1 MLKLFLLCIGNRYCC
16 FAESTQLRI
25 LCKDDIA
32 VLLRQVL
39 PPDWSKGENVFW
51 YPNDKSKNHPPKD
64 WITVVW
70 GYLEK
75 HFTSETELQ
84 PFENLPLIP
93 LSMSQN
99 PVTLTRLC
107 DPSSVVV
114 KRFYDDYIDKA
125 MTNVLTNLG
134 LIVLS
139 DCPTF
144 ASHHPAVLGRF
155 VNPPS
160 VRGVLKA
167 MAVFSSR
174 MAPGMFSNI
183 VRTRVSSQGKQVLRS
198 FLSNARPEDV
208 EKAEYKVMSC
218 LPVFETVS
226 KNFVSK
232 EDGIC
237 AAPLQPFPIP
247 AHQDLIDIS
256 EEDSRNLALLLKI
269 RILKPTEYLCELIFP
284 DIQKEKYSKDQI
296 DKLMPYVLKNF
307 SQIICTD
314 ASFKCKIQELPFV
327 PKQRGRVTASNVF
340 DPRNEILQRIFAHE
354 DVFPFGKVYNDPTVL
369 VLLEEL
375 GMKKVGNI
383 TAGNLLQSAKLVTM
397 LTNIPA
403 AKQKSKAILQH
414 LSNNLQKL
422 LEPIQGCQLGVLLRN
437 VCWVS
442 RLQKRTLN
450 FPPSLSWWSTAQEE
464 TQRHFFKPTELKSHH
479 LVNLIGTVMPIVESE
494 PSSEISEYF
503 GWRSKPDVTLVV
515 EHLQNVMM
523 SYTKDEKSYYIFV
536 VKEIYSFLSG
546 ETDKTVRRAFQSVE
560 VFDWVWNGDGFSSPN
575 HVLSC
580 KPPIDLTPY
589 IRPLPSEIRSHSD
602 LFYRFGMRNQSDA
615 VVLLQVL
622 SMIKEKHDDAE
633 LEHSPSE
640 VKHDLQLSVDILN
653 ELANEELP
661 EVLKA
666 KILLPT
672 HVKENSYVRLEPVER
687 CMYCEHDER
696 LKGEDSSDD
705 VEYFYVHP
713 NVPNNTAQGLGV
725 PSLTHRMLNPDELF
739 IGEEFGQEERLT
751 TRLNR
756 LLEDYT
762 DGFAVLKELIQNADD
777 AGATEVKFLYDK
789 RTNEDALTCLIDEG
803 MRGCQGP
810 ALWVFNDSTFKDE
823 DFVNITKINE
833 ATKVHDTEK
842 IGRFGLGFNAVYNLT
857 DVPMFVSRNY
867 FAVFDPHTS
876 YLGKA
881 IKSKRRPGIKI
892 DLNRDVKKLQNF
904 KNQFKPFNGIFGC
917 DLHLDKEENSFDG
930 TLFRFPLRTRKQA
943 AKSEIKDLCYDEQE
957 MVKLLKMFLEKSKSL
972 LLFAQ
977 NVFRLEVYIS
987 SPGSTTQDLLPELM
1001 FQVTKSNLQGRI
1013 LRELSVPITLP
1024 LTAAKLDAEQR
1035 SFLKQCNFLQASSK
1049 VARKAKTHRVD
1060 PSEFPESSIT
1070 FDVECNLTE
1079 SGSHFFKVDESSREE
1094 CETWFVASS
1103 MGNGQALKFS
1113 KSDTSLVPAAG
1124 VAVQLKPTDSESF
1137 IPVPI
1142 KNVDFV
1148 DLSGTIFCYLPLPI
1162 HSGLPVHIN
1171 GSFAVT
1177 ANRRY
1182 LQKKLEDDKTC
1193 YGVEW
1198 NKVLMQDP
1206 LVEAF
1211 LKLLE
1216 DVKQI
1221 IPDDGSYVYHSLW
1234 PKACDVFQDCR
1245 PFMAS
1250 FYSQLASGGHP
1261 LFSDGNGWVDIT
1273 QVVFLHPN
1281 LRSNLQIGSV
1291 SSEVFRHLKK
1301 LNYVVIDLPDE
1312 VFQSFLRC
1320 DLWDKIKGNTYDE
1333 SRFFRDVF
1341 FPNIPKVPSNLRD
1354 QLALYALKHNA
1365 RDYDELLKTN
1375 DCIPVSPRGKTLK
1388 CPSQLVNPSKE
1399 ASVLFSHADGRF
1411 PCGEGETFLNPQILI
1426 RLEQLGMRSSDLPWE
1441 DIAER
1446 SENIQRLNNKA
1457 AVKRAKKLLDFIEKK
1472 IKRKG
1477 QGPSRDVLTRIRE
1490 APFLPVLQ
1498 KPKSFPLPWRGDE
1511 FQSLLVAPKDIFLK
1525 EEKYLVCCSEPLV
1538 DLEIPKRVR
1547 ELLKLQHKEVT
1558 TEHVVNQLKE
1568 SMSTDINTL
1577 DRNGYEEL
1585 SRVCTMAYSFLQ
1597 DNKESLPSHVKQFLL
1612 QERFILIEKE
1622 KRFVPANLVA
1632 FVASVDCSPYLFE
1645 LPRDLSERFFEIMN
1659 ISGVRMHFE
1668 VADYVSSLKH
1678 VKELFH
1684 ETQLD
1689 ERTLQVVVNMA
1700 DLLAVSS
1707 SSERSDVEP
1716 CKIQEEWGT
1725 VYLPDSRRVMCDVT
1739 DLCFKDCPWMP
1750 DDPDEQFV
1758 HEKIPWSTCEQLG
1771 VKTRGEEALEHHD
1784 IGLPFGQQ
1792 EKLTNR
1798 LKRILE
1804 GYPGEKEILKE
1815 LVQNADDAGATE
1827 IVFVKDARHHPDERV
1842 FGDGWKPLQ
1851 GPALC
1856 VYNNRPFT
1864 NEDIKGIC
1872 NLGEGSKGEDPNKTG
1887 QYGVGFNAVYNLTD
1901 VPSFI
1906 SKGEEIGDVL
1916 CIFDPHRKYIRC
1928 PSKAKPG
1935 RMFKNIETL
1944 KTKYPDIFPCYLED
1958 HFSLMN
1964 ATMFRF
1970 PLKSEKMAQESQIS
1984 QTAITMQ
1991 NLDEM
1996 MEDLKKELFE
2006 ILLFV
2011 NNIRKISVSAID
2023 KSGKL
2028 VNCYCVQV
2036 VMSQED
2042 ARKRLEF
2049 SCYVK
2054 EIGEQV
2060 KQKNILATS
2069 VTAKKHS
2076 YTLELQGGCGM
2087 TEKWLIV
2094 QQVGFE
2100 KPVTKSVVEAFKRNQ
2115 LGMLP
2120 RGGVASVLEST
2131 SKVQRRKKAYCFL
2144 PLPLRTKLPV
2154 HVNGHF
2160 ALDHETRRNLWTDEA
2175 GGYRS
2180 DWNNALLCDV
2190 ITSCYLTLLDE
2201 VRGLIQLPVKPDSA
2215 HSVVTCSKSTM
2226 FGRLRTYEELLPR
2239 YPFEDQHWN
2248 ALADSVYREMNLM
2261 GKRLIP
2267 LVRSLKGDSYD
2278 RSKDSKG
2285 SERVQVTWLPP
2296 TGARKDRTYF
2306 NNLGTKGCFAPRP
2319 PRRDEKEEDLKR
2331 REETRLKRKAL
2342 FEEILL
2348 ETGFNLVAFSM
2359 AVFDSFKEAGVEVCC
2374 VSPSAVMDFFK
2385 SFSDDDPLCRIGAI
2399 PCPVGKTPFKNSE
2412 GVIRVLKYCNDA
2424 EDFQKNLCGLPLL
2437 LTHDNHVHAFSELQ
2451 PRCLSR
2457 YTDILP
2463 NSGALFVH
2471 DRVRFEV
2478 FSSVNCRNVA
2488 VFRSLDIEMFASHL
2502 RFTLPPRFLS
2512 KDHYERWCP
2521 DEEAASLPNCRW
2533 IYRVWDFLQEFIMDA
2548 LEETDVN
2555 EEVGIVLIRQLLF
2568 PLSNWSLLPATET
2581 IQSSCN
2587 PSHEKQTV
2595 VNHFLVPL
2603 HKAESVLDFRRCGTS
2618 NEKLVNALRNLG
2630 LLELNSAVLTT
2641 TNIST
2646 VFYSKQESY
2655 ELAHSLVATV
2665 KSPHSLLMALNHK
2678 LQKDPIS
2685 LDDKLE
2691 LAGAIVI
2698 LDYFARNT
2706 GSLTEADKDILRKL
2720 PFYPGTNGA
2729 LEKLEG
2735 KKAFVLPDEIPV
2747 NELSVVEARLGC
2759 LFLKCHQRLSDLYE
2773 FLEVKSLTS
2782 FEVYTNFV
2790 LKSFQYLSL
2799 EGTLTHLLYIRD
2811 FIFYARGMER
2821 ESERNQKAKLFEY
2834 LKNLEVI
2841 PTTDGTLK
2849 TACSFYDPENEVF
2862 RAMLSEN
2869 SFPPKPFD
2877 SDEWLPFLKE
2887 IGLVH
2892 DVSQEKFLEFAYQV
2906 EGEARTARTEDT
2918 YQKSKIL
2925 VNHLMSRPNVVS
2937 EGLLPLVRDIA
2948 FVAAYPVDG
2957 RLQALFPAFK
2967 ETGSGEIPLI
2977 AFSGAVV
2984 NNHEKIVWTE
2994 AHLLPRWADPM
3005 NDLYHFADQVLHDL
3019 VSQLQLL
3026 TKPSVELV
3034 VSHCQTICNHLGSDN
3049 SERDG
3054 QSSTIMEVMH
3064 SIYSFLQQNAMKHSQ
3079 AKMLLQRTRCI
3090 LVDKGTR
3097 FIFPRQAVMEM
3108 YESLEIEPFLYRIP
3122 PEFGMFQP
3130 LFEFLECSKNV
3141 TPIHYAIVLEILQ
3154 KNCQSANLDK
3164 DEKSWCFK
3172 AVKGFFDSLQDGTPD
3187 LSTLPKLYLPAMFP
3201 GCVSPNTPLDDIHV
3215 ALQESTDLLFDD
3227 APTYSNRIRGLN
3239 QPFVLELSLM
3249 DVSCKSAMINYK
3261 ELMMKLPQPV
3271 QPKMLSVVVKE
3282 KLSDPQNT
3290 VTVASEVVNALQQ
3303 RLSSV
3308 HFSRGIARIIKEAN
3322 SQNKVFDTG
3331 AFSSINK
3338 GLRGIQLLAVEG
3350 LRTSLSQNDLPIP
3363 GSDDEVRYFKE
3374 RLDIPGGHIWRVY
3387 VNAAPGGGSL
3397 TSLPTLIA
3405 KIIVEMYGEYL
3416 GGYAYIIPDM
3426 LRCPPEDIS
3435 SLLDSLDIR
3444 KDDSYSI
3451 VEMNLYPQ
3459 LGNLIPVKDHHL
3471 LNDAF
3476 EEFEPGESVGFQL
3489 HDPSLELKEGS
3500 AVYIYAIIVEEVAT
3514 EESSFLKKLYR
3525 IDIGPSE
3532 TPGLFNVAFLY
3543 KQNRLADI
3551 FDEKKGSQIN
3561 KQEVLDE
3568 ISNMLKQAWDLDLT
3582 ETERRQIV
3590 KRLYLRWHPKKNAGN
3605 EEFCKAIFQHIKS
3618 EVSRRCGSYDDLFA
3632 FWEER
3637 ARQHESH
3644 REEYSRDFDREC
3656 GSWEPSSSEGDIPPS
3671 FCKRNPQ
3678 PEEAKRW
3685 FRQAEAD
3692 LEAGANEFG
3701 FICHSFE
3708 WPCFKFH
3715 QVNLLLFNL
3724 VLSANNNA
3732 SLQMHTILSNK
3743 YIGVK
3748 KSIKC
3753 FKLSSVAFTFL
3764 QRKINDKLK

>member
-1 MLKLFLLCIGNRYCC
+1 MTQEKLRSQFVLLTSKNALIVRCRWFHVLKLSLLCIGNRYFC

-39 PPDWSKGENVFW
+39 PPDWNKGENVFW

-64 WITVVW
+64 WITIVW

-84 PFENLPLIP
+84 RFGNLPLIP

-107 DPSSVVV
+107 YPSSVVV
-114 KRFYDDYIDKA
+114 KRFYDDYIDEA
-125 MTNVLTNLG
+125 MTNVLANLG

-174 MAPGMFSNI
+174 MAPGMLSNI
-183 VRTRVSSQGKQVLRS
+183 VRTRVSSQGKHVLRS
-198 FLSNARPEDV
+198 FLSNSRPEDV
-208 EKAEYKVMSC
+208 ERPEYKVMGC

-226 KNFVSK
+226 KKFVSK

-256 EEDSRNLALLLKI
+256 EEDSKNLALLLKI
-269 RILKPTEYLCELIFP
+269 RILKPTEYLGELIFP

-296 DKLMPYVLKNF
+296 DMLMPYVLKNF
-307 SQIICTD
+307 SQVICTD
-314 ASFKCKIQELPFV
+314 ATFKRKIQELPFV

-340 DPRNEILQRIFAHE
+340 DPRNETLQRIFAHE
-354 DVFPFGKVYNDPTVL
+354 DVFPFGKVYNDPNVL
-369 VLLEEL
+369 VILEEL
-375 GMKKVGNI
+375 GMKKAWHI

-403 AKQKSKAILQH
+403 AKQKSKAILQY
-414 LSNNLQKL
+414 LSNNPQKL
-422 LEPIQGCQLGVLLRN
+422 LEPIKGCQLGVLLRN
-437 VCWVS
+437 ICWVS

-450 FPPSLSWWSTAQEE
+450 FPPSLSWWPTAQEE
-464 TQRHFFKPTELKSHH
+464 TQRHFFKPTELKSHQ

-494 PSSEISEYF
+494 PSSEISDYF
-503 GWRSKPDVTLVV
+503 GWRSKPDVTIVM

-523 SYTKDEKSYYIFV
+523 SYTKDEKSYYIFA

-546 ETDKTVRRAFQSVE
+546 ENDKTLTRAFQSVE
-560 VFDWVWNGDGFSSPN
+560 IFDWIWNGDGFSSPN

-589 IRPLPSEIRSHSD
+589 IRPLPSEMRSHSH
-602 LFYRFGMRNQSDA
+602 LFYRFGMRNQSDPA
-615 VVLLQVL
+615 VLLQVL
-622 SMIKEKHDDAE
+622 SMIKEKHDDVE
-633 LEHSPSE
+633 LEHSPPE
-640 VKHDLQLSVDILN
+640 VKRDLQLSVDILN

-672 HVKENSYVRLEPVER
+672 HVKEKSYVRLEPVER
-687 CMYCEHDER
+687 CMYCEHDEW

-705 VEYFYVHP
+705 VEYCSVHP
-713 NVPNNTAQGLGV
+713 NVPNNTAQRLGV
-725 PSLTHRMLNPDELF
+725 PSLTHRMLNPDDLF

-867 FAVFDPHTS
+867 FAIFDPHS
-876 YLGKA
+876 SHLGKA
-881 IKSKRRPGIKI
+881 IKSERRPGIKI
-892 DLNRDVKKLQNF
+892 DLNRYVKKLQNF

-957 MVKLLKMFLEKSKSL
+957 MVKLLRMFLEKSKSL

-977 NVFRLEVYIS
+977 NVLRLEVYIS
-987 SPGSTTQDLLPELM
+987 SPGSTTQELLPELM
-1001 FQVTKSNLQGRI
+1001 FQVTKSILQGGI

-1024 LTAAKLDAEQR
+1024 LTAAKLDTEQR

-1060 PSEFPESSIT
+1060 PTEFPESSIT
-1070 FDVECNLTE
+1070 FDVECSLTE

-1094 CETWFVASS
+1094 CETWFVVSS

-1113 KSDTSLVPAAG
+1113 KSDSSLVPAAG

-1193 YGVEW
+1193 YGGEW
-1198 NKVLMQDP
+1198 NEVLMQDP

-1245 PFMAS
+1245 PFMTS
-1250 FYSQLASGGHP
+1250 FYTQLASGGHP
-1261 LFSDGNGWVDIT
+1261 LFSDGNRWVDIT

-1281 LRSNLQIGSV
+1281 LRSNLQIGHV
-1291 SSEVFRHLKK
+1291 SFEVFRHLKK
-1301 LNYVVIDLPDE
+1301 LSYAVIDLPDE

-1320 DLWDKIKGNTYDE
+1320 ELWDKIKGKTYDE
-1333 SRFFRDVF
+1333 SRFFRDLF
-1341 FPNIPKVPSNLRD
+1341 FPNISKVPSHLRD
-1354 QLALYALKHNA
+1354 QLVLYALKHNT
-1365 RDYDELLKTN
+1365 RDYDELLKTSA
-1375 DCIPVSPRGKTLK
+1375 CIPVSPRGKTLQS
-1388 CPSQLVNPSKE
+1388 PSQLVNPSKE
-1399 ASVLFSHADGRF
+1399 VSFLFSHADSRF
-1411 PCGEGETFLNPQILI
+1411 PYGEEDTFLNPQVLT
-1426 RLEQLGMRSSDLPWE
+1426 RLEELGMRSSDLPWE

-1446 SENIQRLNNKA
+1446 SQSIQRLNSKA
-1457 AVKRAKKLLDFIEKK
+1457 AVKRAKKLLDFIKK
-1472 IKRKG
+1472 AIKRKG
-1477 QGPSRDVLTRIRE
+1477 QGPSRNVLTRIRE
-1490 APFLPVLQ
+1490 AQFLPVLQ
-1498 KPKSFPLPWRGDE
+1498 KPESFPLTWKGDE
-1511 FQSLLVAPKDIFLK
+1511 FQNLLVAPEDIFLK
-1525 EEKYLVCCSEPLV
+1525 EKKYLVCCTEPLV
-1538 DLEIPKRVR
+1538 DLDIPKRVR
-1547 ELLKLQHKEVT
+1547 ELLKLQHKEAT
-1558 TEHVVNQLKE
+1558 AEHVVNQLKE
-1568 SMSTDINTL
+1568 AMSTDINTL
-1577 DRNGYEEL
+1577 DLNGYEEL
-1585 SRVCTMAYSFLQ
+1585 SRVCTMAYLFLQ
-1597 DNKESLPSHVKQFLL
+1597 DNAETLPSSVTQFLL
-1612 QERFILIEKE
+1612 HERFILIEKG
-1622 KRFVPANLVA
+1622 KRFVPASVVA
-1632 FVASVDCSPYLFE
+1632 FETSVDCSPYLFE
-1645 LPRDLSERFFEIMN
+1645 LPEDFSERFFQIMK
-1659 ISGVRMHFE
+1659 ICGVRMHFGG
-1668 VADYVSSLKH
+1668 ADYVSSLEH
-1678 VKELFH
+1678 VKQQFH
-1684 ETQLD
+1684 ETQVD
-1689 ERTLQVVVNMA
+1689 ERTLQAVVNMA
-1700 DLLAVSS
+1700 DLLAQSLNT
-1707 SSERSDVEP
+1707 ERSGVGP
-1716 CKIQEEWGT
+1716 YKIQDEWGT
-1725 VYLPDSRRVMCDVT
+1725 VYLPDSRRVMCDVS
-1739 DLCFKDCPWMP
+1739 DLCLKDCPWMP

-1758 HEKIPWSTCEQLG
+1758 HEKIAWSTCKQLG
-1771 VKTRGEEALEHHD
+1771 VKTRGEGALQLHD

-1804 GYPGEKEILKE
+1804 AYPGENEILKE

-1827 IVFVKDARHHPDERV
+1827 ICFIKDPRHHPDKRV
-1842 FGDGWKPLQ
+1842 FGDSWKPLQ

-1864 NEDIKGIC
+1864 NADIEGIC
-1872 NLGEGSKGEDPNKTG
+1872 NLGEGSSGEDPNRTG
-1887 QYGVGFNAVYNLTD
+1887 QYGVGFNAVYHLTD

-1906 SKGEEIGDVL
+1906 SKGEGIGDVL
-1916 CIFDPHRKYIRC
+1916 CVFDPHCKYIPC
-1928 PSKAKPG
+1928 SSETKPG

-1944 KTKYPDIFPCYLED
+1944 KAKFPDIFPCYLVD
-1958 HFSLMN
+1958 HFSIEN

-1970 PLKSEKMAQESQIS
+1970 PLKSEEMAQESQIS

-1991 NLDEM
+1991 KMDEM
-1996 MEDLKKELFE
+1996 MEHLKEELFE
-2006 ILLFV
+2006 VLLFV
-2011 NNIRKISVSAID
+2011 NNVRKISISAID

-2028 VNCYCVQV
+2028 ANSYCVQV
-2036 VMSQED
+2036 VMSKED
-2042 ARKRLEF
+2042 ARKRLEL
-2049 SCYVK
+2049 SCYAK
-2054 EIGEQV
+2054 EIGKLV
-2060 KQKNILATS
+2060 KQKNILVTS
-2069 VTAKKHS
+2069 VMTKKQS
-2076 YTLELQGGCGM
+2076 YTLELQDGCGM
-2087 TEKWLIV
+2087 SEKWLIV

-2100 KPVTKSVVEAFKRNQ
+2100 KPVTKSIVEAVKGNQ

-2144 PLPLRTKLPV
+2144 PLPLTTKLPV

-2180 DWNNALLCDV
+2180 DWNNALLCNV

-2215 HSVVTCSKSTM
+2215 HSVVACSKSTM
-2226 FGRLRTYEELLPR
+2226 LKRLRTYQELFPT
-2239 YPFEDQHWN
+2239 YPFEDQHWK
-2248 ALADSVYREMNLM
+2248 ALADSVYQEMNRK

-2267 LVRSLKGDSYD
+2267 LVRCFEGDSRG

-2285 SERVQVTWLPP
+2285 SKKVQVTWLPP
-2296 TGARKDRTYF
+2296 TGTGRDRTYF
-2306 NNLGTKGCFAPRP
+2306 NNLGTKGCFAPLS
-2319 PRRDEKEEDLKR
+2319 PRHDENEEDLKK
-2331 REETRLKRKAL
+2331 REENRIKRIAL
-2342 FEEILL
+2342 FEETLL

-2359 AVFDSFKEAGVEVCC
+2359 TVFHSFKEAGVEVCC

-2399 PCPVGKTPFKNSE
+2399 PCPVGKTLFKNPE
-2412 GVIRVLKYCNDA
+2412 GVICALKYCKDA
-2424 EDFQKNLCGLPLL
+2424 EDFQQNLCGLPLL
-2437 LTHDNHVHAFSELQ
+2437 LTQDNHLHAFSEQQ
-2451 PRCLSR
+2451 PRCLSQ

-2463 NSGALFVH
+2463 YSGALFVH
-2471 DRVRFEV
+2471 DRVHTEV
-2478 FSSVNCRNVA
+2478 FNSVYYRNAA
-2488 VFRSLDIEMFASHL
+2488 VFRSLDIEIFASHL
-2502 RFTLPPRFLS
+2502 LSTFPSCFLR
-2512 KDHYERWCP
+2512 KDHYERWCQY
-2521 DEEAASLPNCRW
+2521 EEAAFFPSRRW
-2533 IYRVWDFLQEFIMDA
+2533 IYRVWDFLQEFIRDA
-2548 LEETDVN
+2548 LKETDVN
-2555 EEVGIVLIRQLLF
+2555 EESRTTLIRHLLF
-2568 PLSNWSLLPATET
+2568 PLSNCSLLPATET
-2581 IQSSCN
+2581 IQCSLN
-2587 PSHEKQTV
+2587 LSHGRQTV

-2603 HKAESVLDFRRCGTS
+2603 KKAESVLDFRQCGAS
-2618 NEKLVNALRNLG
+2618 DQKMVGALKNVG
-2630 LLELNSAVLTT
+2630 LPELNSAVLTT
-2641 TNIST
+2641 TNIAT
-2646 VFYSKQESY
+2646 VLYSKQESY
-2655 ELAHSLVATV
+2655 ELAHSLVATI
-2665 KSPHSLLMALNHK
+2665 KSPHSLLVALSEM
-2678 LQKDPIS
+2678 LQQDPIS
-2685 LDDKLE
+2685 LDEKLKVP
-2691 LAGAIVI
+2691 GAMVI
-2698 LDYFARNT
+2698 LDYFGRNT
-2706 GSLTEADKDILRKL
+2706 ESLTDADKDILMKL
-2720 PFYPGTNGA
+2720 PFYPKTNGA
-2729 LEKLEG
+2729 LEKLEE

-2747 NELSVVEARLGC
+2747 DEMSVVEARLDC
-2759 LFLKCHQRLSDLYE
+2759 LFLGSHQRLSDLYE
-2773 FLEVKSLTS
+2773 FLEVKRLTPV
-2782 FEVYTNFV
+2782 EVYTNFV
-2790 LKSFQYLSL
+2790 LKCFQFLSL
-2799 EGTLTHLLYIRD
+2799 GGTLTHLRYICN
-2811 FIFYARGMER
+2811 FIYSGKVMEKK
-2821 ESERNQKAKLFEY
+2821 SEINQKAKLFEY

-2849 TACSFYDPENEVF
+2849 TASSFYDPDNEVF
-2862 RAMLSEN
+2862 SVMLSED

-2877 SDEWLPFLKE
+2877 SDEWLPFLKT

-2906 EGEARTARTEDT
+2906 EGEAGTARKEDT

-2925 VNHLMSRPNVVS
+2925 VHHLMSRPNVVS

-2948 FVAAYPVDG
+2948 FVAADPVDE
-2957 RLQALFPAFK
+2957 RLQALFPPFRK
-2967 ETGSGEIPLI
+2967 TESEKIQLI
-2977 AFSGAVV
+2977 TFSGAVV

-2994 AHLLPRWADPM
+2994 AHLLPSWADPT
-3005 NDLYHFADQVLHDL
+3005 NYFGDQDLNGLL
-3019 VSQLQLL
+3019 EQLQVL
-3026 TKPSVELV
+3026 TKPSLDLV
-3034 VSHCQTICNHLGSDN
+3034 LRHCQTICDHLGSNN
-3049 SERDG
+3049 SDRDT
-3054 QSSTIMEVMH
+3054 QSSTIMAVMK
-3064 SIYSFLQQNAMKHSQ
+3064 SIYHFLRQNAMKHRK
-3079 AKMLLQRTRCI
+3079 AKTLLQRTRCV
-3090 LVDKGTR
+3090 LVDRGTR
-3097 FIFPRQAVMEM
+3097 FIFPKQAVMEM
-3108 YESLEIEPFLYRIP
+3108 YESLEIKPFLYRIP

-3130 LFEFLECSKNV
+3130 LFEFLECSRNV
-3141 TPIHYAIVLEILQ
+3141 TPIHYAMVLEILQ

-3164 DEKSWCFK
+3164 KEKSWCFK

-3187 LSTLPKLYLPAMFP
+3187 LSTLSKLYLPAMFP

-3215 ALQESTDLLFDD
+3215 TLKESTDLLFDD

-3249 DVSCKSAMINYK
+3249 DVSCKSAMINFK
-3261 ELMMKLPQPV
+3261 ALMMKLPQPV

-3282 KLSDPQNT
+3282 ELSDPKNT
-3290 VTVASEVVNALQQ
+3290 VIVSSEIVNALQQ
-3303 RLSSV
+3303 RFSSV
-3308 HFSRGIARIIKEAN
+3308 HFSRGIARIIKDAN
-3322 SQNKVFDTG
+3322 FQNNSFDTG
-3331 AFSSINK
+3331 AFSSITK
-3338 GLRGIQLLAVEG
+3338 GLRGIEVLAVEG

-3363 GSDDEVRYFKE
+3363 GSEGEVLHFKE
-3374 RLDIPGGHIWRVY
+3374 KLDIPEGHIWKVY
-3387 VNAAPGGGSL
+3387 VDATSVTDSLTLL
-3397 TSLPTLIA
+3397 TSLVA

-3416 GGYAYIIPDM
+3416 GENGYIIPGM

-3435 SLLDSLDIR
+3435 TLLDSLDIR
-3444 KDDSYSI
+3444 KDDSYST
-3451 VEMNLYPQ
+3451 VAMNLFPQ
-3459 LGNLIPVKDHHL
+3459 L
-3471 LNDAF
+3471 NDTY
-3476 EEFEPGESVGFQL
+3476 EEFGPG
-3489 HDPSLELKEGS
+3489 
-3500 AVYIYAIIVEEVAT
+3500 
-3514 EESSFLKKLYR
+3514 
-3525 IDIGPSE
+3525 
-3532 TPGLFNVAFLY
+3532 
-3543 KQNRLADI
+3543 
-3551 FDEKKGSQIN
+3551 
-3561 KQEVLDE
+3561 
-3568 ISNMLKQAWDLDLT
+3568 
-3582 ETERRQIV
+3582 
-3590 KRLYLRWHPKKNAGN
+3590 
-3605 EEFCKAIFQHIKS
+3605 
-3618 EVSRRCGSYDDLFA
+3618 
-3632 FWEER
+3632 
-3637 ARQHESH
+3637 
-3644 REEYSRDFDREC
+3644 
-3656 GSWEPSSSEGDIPPS
+3656 
-3671 FCKRNPQ
+3671 NPD

-3701 FICHSFE
+3701 FSSHSFE
-3708 WPCFKFH
+3708 WPCFKCH
-3715 QVNLLLFNL
+3715 QVNLSLF
-3724 VLSANNNA
+3724 
-3732 SLQMHTILSNK
+3732 
-3743 YIGVK
+3743 
-3748 KSIKC
+3748 
-3753 FKLSSVAFTFL
+3753 
-3764 QRKINDKLK
+3764 

>member
-1 MLKLFLLCIGNRYCC
+1 MLKLSLLCIGNCYFC

-39 PPDWSKGENVFW
+39 PSDWSKGENVLW
-51 YPNDKSKNHPPKD
+51 YPNDKKKNHPPKD

-75 HFTSETELQ
+75 HFSSETELQ
-84 PFENLPLIP
+84 HFGNLPLIP

-99 PVTLTRLC
+99 PVTLTRLRY
-107 DPSSVVV
+107 PSSVVV
-114 KRFYDDYIDKA
+114 KRFYDDYIDEA
-125 MTNVLTNLG
+125 MTNVLANIG

-155 VNPPS
+155 INPPS

-174 MAPGMFSNI
+174 MTPGMFSEI
-183 VRTRVSSQGKQVLRS
+183 VRTRISSQGKQVLRL
-198 FLSNARPEDV
+198 FLANARPEDV
-208 EKAEYKVMSC
+208 EKGEYKVMGC

-226 KNFVSK
+226 KKFVSK

-247 AHQDLIDIS
+247 ALQDLIDIS
-256 EEDSRNLALLLKI
+256 EEDSKNLAVLLKI
-269 RILKPTEYLCELIFP
+269 RILMPTEFLCELIFP
-284 DIQKEKYSKDQI
+284 DLQKEKYSTDQI
-296 DKLMPYVLKNF
+296 DELMPFVLKTF
-307 SQIICTD
+307 FQIICTD
-314 ASFKCKIQELPFV
+314 ATFKRKIQELPFV
-327 PKQRGRVTASNVF
+327 PKQRGRVMASNVF
-340 DPRNEILQRIFAHE
+340 DPRNETLKKIFAHE

-369 VLLEEL
+369 VVLEEL
-375 GMKKVGNI
+375 GMKKTCNI

-397 LTNIPA
+397 LTNISA
-403 AKQKSKAILQH
+403 AKQKSKAILQY
-414 LSNNLQKL
+414 LSNNPQKL
-422 LEPIQGCQLGVLLRN
+422 LEPIKGCQLGVLLRN
-437 VCWVS
+437 ICWVS

-450 FPPSLSWWSTAQEE
+450 FPPSLSWWPTAHEE
-464 TQRHFFKPTELKSHH
+464 TQRHFFKPTELKSHQ

-494 PSSEISEYF
+494 PSSEISDYF
-503 GWRSKPDVTLVV
+503 GWRSKPDVSIVV

-523 SYTKDEKSYYIFV
+523 SYTKDEKSYYIFA

-546 ETDKTVRRAFQSVE
+546 ENDKTVRRAFQSVE

-575 HVLSC
+575 HVLYI
-580 KPPIDLTPY
+580 KPPINLTPY
-589 IRPLPSEIRSHSD
+589 IRPLPSEMRSHSH
-602 LFYRFGMRNQSDA
+602 LFYRFGMRNQSDSL
-615 VVLLQVL
+615 VLLQVL
-622 SMIKEKHDDAE
+622 SMIKEKHDDVE

-661 EVLKA
+661 EVLKV

-687 CMYCEHDER
+687 CMYCEHDEW
-696 LKGEDSSDD
+696 LKGEDSSED

-713 NVPNNTAQGLGV
+713 NVPNNTAQRLGV

-867 FAVFDPHTS
+867 FAIFDPHTS

-892 DLNRDVKKLQNF
+892 DLNRDVKRLQNF

-917 DLHLDKEENSFDG
+917 DLHLDKDENSFDG

-943 AKSEIKDLCYDEQE
+943 AKSEIKDLCYDERE
-957 MVKLLKMFLEKSKSL
+957 MVKLLRMFLEKSKPL

-977 NVFRLEVYIS
+977 NVLRLEVYIS

-1001 FQVTKSNLQGRI
+1001 FQVTKSILQGGI

-1024 LTAAKLDAEQR
+1024 LTAATLDTEQR
-1035 SFLKQCNFLQASSK
+1035 RFLKQCNFLQASSK

-1060 PSEFPESSIT
+1060 PSEFPESSIA
-1070 FDVECNLTE
+1070 FDVECSLTE
-1079 SGSHFFKVDESSREE
+1079 SGSHFFQVDENSREE
-1094 CETWFVASS
+1094 CETWFVVSS

-1113 KSDTSLVPAAG
+1113 KSDSSLVPAAG

-1137 IPVPI
+1137 TPIPIV
-1142 KNVDFV
+1142 KNVDCL
-1148 DLSGTIFCYLPLPI
+1148 DLKGTIFCYLPLPI

-1182 LQKKLEDDKTC
+1182 LQTKLEDDKTC
-1193 YGVEW
+1193 YGGEW
-1198 NKVLMQDP
+1198 NEILMQDP

-1216 DVKQI
+1216 DVKQL

-1250 FYSQLASGGHP
+1250 FYTKIAGGGHP
-1261 LFSDGNGWVDIT
+1261 LFSDGNGWADIT

-1281 LRSNLQIGSV
+1281 LRSNPQIGKV
-1291 SSEVFRHLKK
+1291 SFEVFRLLKR
-1301 LNYVVIDLPDE
+1301 LNYLVIDLPVE

-1320 DLWDKIKGNTYDE
+1320 DLWDKIKGKTYDE
-1333 SRFFRDVF
+1333 SRFFRDLF
-1341 FPNIPKVPSNLRD
+1341 FPNIMKVPSHLRD
-1354 QLALYALKHNA
+1354 QLVLYALKHNT
-1365 RDYDELLKTN
+1365 RDYDELLKKN
-1375 DCIPVSPRGKTLK
+1375 DCIPVSPSGKTLK
-1388 CPSQLVNPSKE
+1388 CPSQLVNPKKE
-1399 ASVLFSHADGRF
+1399 ASFLFSHADSRF
-1411 PCGEGETFLNPQILI
+1411 PCGEEETFLNPQILI
-1426 RLEQLGMRSSDLPWE
+1426 RLEELGMRSSDLPWE

-1446 SENIQRLNNKA
+1446 SESIQRLNSKA
-1457 AVKRAKKLLDFIEKK
+1457 AAKRVKKLLDFIEKK

-1477 QGPSRDVLTRIRE
+1477 QGPSPDILTRIRE
-1490 APFLPVLQ
+1490 AQFLPVLQ
-1498 KPKSFPLPWRGDE
+1498 RPKSFPLPWKGDE
-1511 FQSLLVAPKDIFLK
+1511 FQSLLVAPEDIFLK
-1525 EEKYLVCCSEPLV
+1525 EKKYLVCCTEPLV
-1538 DLEIPKRVR
+1538 DLDIPKRVR
-1547 ELLKLQHKEVT
+1547 ELLKLQHKEAT
-1558 TEHVVNQLKE
+1558 AEHVVNQLKE
-1568 SMSTDINTL
+1568 SMSTNINTL
-1577 DRNGYEEL
+1577 DCNGYEEL
-1585 SRVCTMAYSFLQ
+1585 SSVCTMAYSFLE
-1597 DNKESLPSHVKQFLL
+1597 DNAESLPSSVTQFLL

-1632 FVASVDCSPYLFE
+1632 FEASADCSPYLFE
-1645 LPRDLSERFFEIMN
+1645 LPEDLSERFFQIMN

-1668 VADYVSSLKH
+1668 GADYVSRLEH
-1678 VKELFH
+1678 VKEQFN

-1689 ERTLQVVVNMA
+1689 ERTLKAVVNMA

-1707 SSERSDVEP
+1707 STKRSGVDP
-1716 CKIQEEWGT
+1716 CRIQDEWGT
-1725 VYLPDSRRVMCDVT
+1725 IYLPDSRRVMCDVN

-1750 DDPDEQFV
+1750 DDPDEHFV
-1758 HEKIPWSTCEQLG
+1758 HEKIAWSTSEQLG
-1771 VKTRGEEALEHHD
+1771 VKTRREEALQHHD

-1827 IVFVKDARHHPDERV
+1827 IFFIKDPRHHPDERV

-1864 NEDIKGIC
+1864 NADIKGIC

-1887 QYGVGFNAVYNLTD
+1887 QYGVGFNAVYHLTD

-1916 CIFDPHRKYIRC
+1916 CVFDPHCKYIRC
-1928 PSKAKPG
+1928 SSEAKPG

-1944 KTKYPDIFPCYLED
+1944 KTKFPDIFPCYLED
-1958 HFSLMN
+1958 HFSLKN

-1991 NLDEM
+1991 NVDDM

-2006 ILLFV
+2006 VLLFV
-2011 NNIRKISVSAID
+2011 NNVRKISISAID
-2023 KSGKL
+2023 KRGKL

-2049 SCYVK
+2049 SSYVK
-2054 EIGEQV
+2054 EIGKQV
-2060 KQKNILATS
+2060 KQKNILVTS
-2069 VTAKKHS
+2069 VMARKHS
-2076 YTLELQGGCGM
+2076 YTLELQDDCGM

-2094 QQVGFE
+2094 QQVGFQ
-2100 KPVTKSVVEAFKRNQ
+2100 KSVTKSVVEAFKRKK

-2175 GGYRS
+2175 GGYQS

-2226 FGRLRTYEELLPR
+2226 FTRLCVYEELFPR
-2239 YPFEDQHWN
+2239 YPFEEQHWKT
-2248 ALADSVYREMNLM
+2248 LADSVYREMDTK

-2267 LVRSLKGDSYD
+2267 LVRSLEVDSCG
-2278 RSKDSKG
+2278 RSKDSEG
-2285 SERVQVTWLPP
+2285 SERVQVTWLLP
-2296 TGARKDRTYF
+2296 TGTGKDRTYF
-2306 NNLGTKGCFAPRP
+2306 NNLGIKGCFAPLP

-2331 REETRLKRKAL
+2331 REEARLKRIAL

-2348 ETGFNLVAFSM
+2348 ETGFNLVALSM
-2359 AVFDSFKEAGVEVCC
+2359 TVFHSFKEAGVEVCC
-2374 VSPSAVMDFFK
+2374 VSPSAVIDFFK

-2399 PCPVGKTPFKNSE
+2399 PCPVGKTLFKNPE
-2412 GVIRVLKYCNDA
+2412 GVICVLKYCKDA
-2424 EDFQKNLCGLPLL
+2424 EDFQQNLCGLPLL
-2437 LTHDNHVHAFSELQ
+2437 LTHDNHLHAFSERQ

-2463 NSGALFVH
+2463 YSGALFVH

-2478 FSSVNCRNVA
+2478 FNSVNCRNVA
-2488 VFRSLDIEMFASHL
+2488 VFRSLDIETFASHL
-2502 RFTLPPRFLS
+2502 RFTLPPCFLS
-2512 KDHYERWCP
+2512 KDHYERWYP
-2521 DEEAASLPNCRW
+2521 DEEAASLPSRRW
-2533 IYRVWDFLQEFIMDA
+2533 IYRVWDFLQEFTRDA
-2548 LEETDVN
+2548 LEGTDVD
-2555 EEVGIVLIRQLLF
+2555 EERRTVLIRHLLF

-2581 IQSSCN
+2581 IQCSLN
-2587 PSHEKQTV
+2587 PSHGKQTV
-2595 VNHFLVPL
+2595 VNHCLVPL

-2618 NEKLVNALRNLG
+2618 NETLVDALRKLG
-2630 LLELNSAVLTT
+2630 LPELNSAVLTT
-2641 TNIST
+2641 PSIAT
-2646 VFYSKQESY
+2646 VLYSKQESY
-2655 ELAHSLVATV
+2655 ELAHSLVATI
-2665 KSPHSLLMALNHK
+2665 KSPHSLLVALGQK
-2678 LQKDPIS
+2678 LQQDPIS
-2685 LDDKLE
+2685 LDEKLE
-2691 LAGAIVI
+2691 VRGAMVI
-2698 LDYFARNT
+2698 LDYFSRNT
-2706 GSLTEADKDILRKL
+2706 ERLPDADKDILRKL
-2720 PFYPGTNGA
+2720 PFYPRTNGA
-2729 LEKLEG
+2729 LEKLEE
-2735 KKAFVLPDEIPV
+2735 KKTFVLPDEIPV
-2747 NELSVVEARLGC
+2747 NEMSVVEESLGC
-2759 LFLKCHQRLSDLYE
+2759 LFLKSDQRLSDLYE
-2773 FLEVKSLTS
+2773 FLEVKSLTP

-2790 LKSFQYLSL
+2790 LKCFQYLSL
-2799 EGTLTHLLYIRD
+2799 EGTLIHLRYIRD
-2811 FIFYARGMER
+2811 FISSARGMEK

-2849 TACSFYDPENEVF
+2849 TASSFYDPDNEVF
-2862 RAMLSEN
+2862 SAVLSED

-2877 SDEWLPFLKE
+2877 TDEWLPFLKK

-2906 EGEARTARTEDT
+2906 EREAGTARTKDT

-2925 VNHLMSRPNVVS
+2925 VHHLIFRPNVLS
-2937 EGLLPLVRDIA
+2937 EGLLPLARDIA
-2948 FVAAYPVDG
+2948 FVAADPVDE
-2957 RLQALFPAFK
+2957 RLQVLFPPFR
-2967 ETGSGEIPLI
+2967 ETESGEIPFI

-2994 AHLLPRWADPM
+2994 AHLLPSWADPRNYSYYFRDQDL
-3005 NDLYHFADQVLHDL
+3005 NDLLAQLQVL
-3019 VSQLQLL
+3019 
-3026 TKPSVELV
+3026 TMPSVDLV
-3034 VSHCQTICNHLGSDN
+3034 VSHCQTICYHLGSGN
-3049 SERDG
+3049 SDRDR
-3054 QSSTIMEVMH
+3054 QSSTIRGVMQ
-3064 SIYSFLQQNAMKHSQ
+3064 SIYSFLQENAMQHSK
-3079 AKMLLQRTRCI
+3079 ARMLLQRTRCV
-3090 LVDKGTR
+3090 LVDRGTR
-3097 FIFPRQAVMEM
+3097 FIFPRQAVLEM
-3108 YESLEIEPFLYRIP
+3108 YESLEIKPFLYRIP
-3122 PEFGMFQP
+3122 AEFGVFQP

-3141 TPIHYAIVLEILQ
+3141 TPIHYAMVLEILQ
-3154 KNCQSANLDK
+3154 KNCQSASLHPN
-3164 DEKSWCFK
+3164 EKRWCFK

-3187 LSTLPKLYLPAMFP
+3187 LSTLSKLYLPAMLP
-3201 GCVSPNTPLDDIHV
+3201 GSMLPASPNTPLDV
-3215 ALQESTDLLFDD
+3215 TLQESTDLLFDD
-3227 APTYSNRIRGLN
+3227 APSYSDRIRGLN

-3249 DVSCKSAMINYK
+3249 GVSCKSALINFK
-3261 ELMMKLPQPV
+3261 ELMIKLPQPV
-3271 QPKMLSVVVKE
+3271 QPKMLSVAVKE
-3282 KLSDPQNT
+3282 KLSDPENT
-3290 VTVASEVVNALQQ
+3290 VIVSSGMVNALKQ

-3308 HFSRGIARIIKEAN
+3308 HFTRGIARIIIEAN
-3322 SQNKVFDTG
+3322 SQNKDFDKG
-3331 AFSSINK
+3331 VISSIDK
-3338 GLRGIQLLAVEG
+3338 GLRGIELLAVES
-3350 LRTSLSQNDLPIP
+3350 LRTSLLQNDLVIP
-3363 GSDDEVRYFKE
+3363 GSEDEVWYFKE
-3374 RLDIPGGHIWRVY
+3374 KLDIPGGHMWRVY
-3387 VNAAPGGGSL
+3387 VNGATGTGSL
-3397 TSLPTLIA
+3397 TSLSILVA
-3405 KIIVEMYGEYL
+3405 KIIIEMYGEYL
-3416 GGYAYIIPDM
+3416 GINAYIIPDM
-3426 LRCPPEDIS
+3426 LRCPSENIS
-3435 SLLDSLDIR
+3435 SLLDSLGIR
-3444 KDDSYSI
+3444 KDDSYGT
-3451 VEMNLYPQ
+3451 VKMNLYPQ
-3459 LGNLIPVKDHHL
+3459 PGTLIPLQDHHL

-3476 EEFEPGESVGFQL
+3476 EEFEPGEYVGFQL

-3500 AVYIYAIIVEEVAT
+3500 AVYIYAIIIEEVTT
-3514 EESSFLKKLYR
+3514 EDSSLLKKLYR
-3525 IDIGPSE
+3525 IDIGPNE
-3532 TPGLFNVAFLY
+3532 TPALVNAADLY
-3543 KQNRLADI
+3543 KFCRPEDI
-3551 FDEKKGSQIN
+3551 FDEKTGCHRN

-3568 ISNMLKQAWDLDLT
+3568 ISNMLKEAWELDLT
-3582 ETERRQIV
+3582 EEERRQIV
-3590 KRLYLRWHPKKNAGN
+3590 KRLCLRWHPKKNSGN
-3605 EEFCKAIFQHIKS
+3605 EEFYRAIFQHIQS
-3618 EVSRRCGSYDDLFA
+3618 EVSQLGGSYDDFFA
-3632 FWEER
+3632 SWGER
-3637 ARQHESH
+3637 AGEHGSN
-3644 REEYSRDFDREC
+3644 REEYRRTFHREY
-3656 GSWEPSSSEGDIPPS
+3656 GPGHRSWPDIPPS
-3671 FCKRNPQ
+3671 FCARNPQ
-3678 PEEAKRW
+3678 PAEAKRW

-3692 LEAGANEFG
+3692 LEAGRNEFG
-3701 FICHSFE
+3701 FSSHSFE
-3708 WPCFKFH
+3708 WICFKCH
-3715 QVNLLLFNL
+3715 QVNLLLF
-3724 VLSANNNA
+3724 
-3732 SLQMHTILSNK
+3732 
-3743 YIGVK
+3743 
-3748 KSIKC
+3748 
-3753 FKLSSVAFTFL
+3753 
-3764 QRKINDKLK
+3764 